1 MNATNPGIIQMGD
14 LMLYGSYTLVL
25 FYEYFRTSYAYTR
38 LGKIDHPAALAAA
51 LESGDISISFQI
63 E

>member
-1 MNATNPGIIQMGD
+1 MIQMGD